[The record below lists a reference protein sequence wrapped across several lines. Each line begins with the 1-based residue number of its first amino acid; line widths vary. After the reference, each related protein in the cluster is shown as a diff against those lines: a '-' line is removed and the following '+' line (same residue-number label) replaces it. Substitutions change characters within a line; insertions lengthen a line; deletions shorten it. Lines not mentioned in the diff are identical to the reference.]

1 MKLKLSETL
10 KIGGKEME
18 IQEARA
24 MISQYN
30 EADFIGAIDFISCV
44 LVHAEKIGPLNY
56 GANLYKINSYKIAIY
71 PGEIEKFKKVASDFI
86 KSSEIGYNIKMKI

>member
-1 MKLKLSETL
+1 
-10 KIGGKEME
+10 ME
-18 IQEARA
+18 LQEARA

-44 LVHAEKIGPLNY
+44 LVHAEKLKPLHN
-56 GANLYKINSYKIAIY
+56 GTNLYKINSFEIAIS
-71 PGEIEKFKKVASDFI
+71 PEEIKKFKKVASDFI